1 MTWKTWKSVIEN
13 CIFYNRKSFVLVSNV
28 AGLKMEKVAGVFLLQ
43 FLLTRIREEEDE
55 AVSVN

>member
-13 CIFYNRKSFVLVSNV
+13 CIFYSRKSFVLVSNV